1 MMHPDL
7 ERVVRLQQLE
17 DATERAR
24 RAIADEPARQ
34 QGLEAALA
42 SARQILETERGR
54 LTANQGAR
62 REVEKALS
70 MQQAR
75 LSKYRDQLMEVK
87 TNREYQ
93 AMQKEIEVAQ
103 QEIRKDEDR
112 LLEQM
117 IAFDEITLHIK
128 EAEEAFRRDQAAC
141 DAERAALAAQIVEAH
156 AAIPSLAAERAALAA
171 TISPP
176 VLALFDRL
184 LQHRKTSAVAP
195 VRDGR
200 CSACQVRIRPQTVQ
214 EIRRNESVLQCD
226 SCQRILYF
234 EGSSTQA
241 DASAPAAASASASE
255 PA

>member
-1 MMHPDL
+1 MHPDL
-7 ERVVRLQQLE
+7 ERVVRLQQIE
-17 DATERAR
+17 DAAERAR

-34 QGLEAALA
+34 AELAAGLEAARLA
-42 SARQILETERGR
+42 LEAERRR
-54 LTANQGAR
+54 LAANQASR
-62 REVEKALS
+62 REIEKELT

-103 QEIRKDEDR
+103 HEIRKQEDR

-117 IAFDEITLHIK
+117 IAFDEITVQVK
-128 EAEEAFRRDQAAC
+128 GAEEAFRQSQVANE
-141 DAERAALAAQIVEAH
+141 AERVALAAELVEAH
-156 AAIPSLAAERAALAA
+156 AATAALAA
-171 TISPP
+171 ELSPP
-176 VLALFDRL
+176 VLALFDRVL
-184 LQHRKTSAVAP
+184 RHRKSSAVVP

-214 EIRRNESVLQCD
+214 EIRRNDSVHQCD

-234 EGSSTQA
+234 ESPAAQA
-241 DASAPAAASASASE
+241 DPPAPATE
-255 PA
+255 

>member
-7 ERVVRLQQLE
+7 ERVVRLQQIE
-17 DATERAR
+17 DAIERAR

-34 QGLEAALA
+34 AELAAGLEAA
-42 SARQILETERGR
+42 RQALETERGR
-54 LTANQGAR
+54 LAANQASR
-62 REVEKALS
+62 REIEKELT

-103 QEIRKDEDR
+103 HEIRKQEDR

-117 IAFDEITLHIK
+117 IAFDEITLQVK
-128 EAEEAFRRDQAAC
+128 GTEEAFRQNQAANE
-141 DAERAALAAQIVEAH
+141 AERVALAAQLVEAHAATVSLAADRAALAAE
-156 AAIPSLAAERAALAA
+156 L
-171 TISPP
+171 SPP
-176 VLALFDRL
+176 VLALFDRVL
-184 LQHRKTSAVAP
+184 RHRKASAVVP
-195 VRDGR
+195 IRDGR

-214 EIRRNESVLQCD
+214 EIRRNDSVHQCD

-234 EGSSTQA
+234 EGPAAPA
-241 DASAPAAASASASE
+241 DSPAPAAE
-255 PA
+255 